1 MDRLLIPA
9 LVNSCLIP
17 EDYRWNASVQA
28 RVERWRDALR
38 LFQQRW
44 PFFVCRLYW
53 YLFIKGCKVTDRMP
67 NEKLVSLIFGWLKWI
82 IVEATQWLSSAM
94 ERERMS
100 QWIAFSGRIYW
111 EKMQSPC
118 FVQVDHTSIKE
129 WLDMATSKIESTSCK
144 SWWSLLLYD
153 METKGIEL
161 SWIERWEE
169 PPIPEKPCSWTKQEP
184 LYCPIGSIVD
194 GNNANALYRQT
205 TEATEMKNAYDT
217 SCYLSRDLLDRIAQF

>member
-1 MDRLLIPA
+1 
-9 LVNSCLIP
+9 
-17 EDYRWNASVQA
+17 
-28 RVERWRDALR
+28 
-38 LFQQRW
+38 
-44 PFFVCRLYW
+44 
-53 YLFIKGCKVTDRMP
+53 
-67 NEKLVSLIFGWLKWI
+67 
-82 IVEATQWLSSAM
+82 
-94 ERERMS
+94 
-100 QWIAFSGRIYW
+100 
-111 EKMQSPC
+111 
-118 FVQVDHTSIKE
+118 
-129 WLDMATSKIESTSCK
+129 MATSKIESTSCK